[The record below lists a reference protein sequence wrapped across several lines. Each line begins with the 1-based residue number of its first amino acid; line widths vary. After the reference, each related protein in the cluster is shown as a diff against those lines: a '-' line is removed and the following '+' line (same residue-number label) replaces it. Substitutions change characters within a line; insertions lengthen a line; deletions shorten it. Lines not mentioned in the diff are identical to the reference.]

1 METIYYRLNAARIT
15 VDGDRKVSGG
25 EGVCYAVLP
34 KKAAP
39 APAQGKIL
47 DFEAYR
53 RALEPEEV
61 PAVQT
66 AEEEEEEAPAPKR
79 TLSPWL
85 LADVCAS
92 AAVVVFTALAALGVF
107 LG

>member
-34 KKAAP
+34 KKP
-39 APAQGKIL
+39 APAEGKVL

-53 RALEPEEV
+53 RALEPEAEV
-61 PAVQT
+61 PM
-66 AEEEEEEAPAPKR
+66 AEEPVETPRRP
-79 TLSPWL
+79 LSPWL
-85 LADVCAS
+85 LADLAAS
-92 AAVVVFTALAALGVF
+92 AAVVGFTALAAFGVLLG
-107 LG
+107 

>member
-15 VDGDRKVSGG
+15 VERDRKVSGG
-25 EGVCYAVLP
+25 EEVRCVVLP
-34 KKAAP
+34 KKARPVP
-39 APAQGKIL
+39 AEGKVL

-61 PAVQT
+61 SLVEEA
-66 AEEEEEEAPAPKR
+66 AEPEEAPVSR
-79 TLSPWL
+79 RSLSPWI

-92 AAVVVFTALAALGVF
+92 AAVVLCTALAALGVL

>member
-15 VDGDRKVSGG
+15 VEGDRKVSGG
-25 EGVCYAVLP
+25 EEVRCVVLP
-34 KKAAP
+34 KKVKP
-39 APAQGKIL
+39 APAEGKVL

-53 RALEPEEV
+53 RALEPE
-61 PAVQT
+61 AVSPVEED
-66 AEEEEEEAPAPKR
+66 AEPEEAPAPKR
-79 TLSPWL
+79 SLSPWI

-92 AAVVVFTALAALGVF
+92 AAVVLCTALAALGVL